1 MYSRDGKEW
10 FPAPF
15 YKKRMIE
22 ARLFFRIYPN
32 RIYKT
37 PCGMII
43 PTLQPFHYLFYKEN
57 EPLVYLH
64 DRELEYLK
72 LNFETYDTLH
82 LLSPIAEESPK
93 NS

>member
-1 MYSRDGKEW
+1 MYSHDGKEW

-37 PCGMII
+37 SCGMII